1 MTSKQ
6 TIKALRLSN
15 INIQDI
21 TLNTKKNNK
30 FCSLKH
36 KNRPLILQ
44 TPYLKVKDSV
54 KKTNQ
59 PNLYIID
66 TLMETYPI
74 TNASK
79 WIKFIDDLESHIS
92 NQVSINGKSWF
103 NQTNIIFKSLIKT
116 NDENIQYIKW
126 PLNITKS
133 VIIDE
138 NKNSVMPSTIKAGDY
153 LKFIIE
159 FSNIWIDENKFGLAL
174 VVHKI
179 LIKDIIENDY
189 VFDDSDDETE
199 NIGCES
205 DIMSLLVTEKNKES
219 PKKSSNN
226 VLLSSAKKNFS
237 IEDDD
242 DDNIDF

>member
-1 MTSKQ
+1 MLMTSKQ
-6 TIKALRLSN
+6 TIKATRLSN

-21 TLNTKKNNK
+21 ILNAKKNNK
-30 FCSLKH
+30 YCSLKY

-44 TPYLKVKDSV
+44 TPYLKVKDAV
-54 KKTNQ
+54 RKTNHD
-59 PNLYIID
+59 NLCIID

-74 TNASK
+74 TNAIK
-79 WIKFIDDLESHIS
+79 WSKFIDDLESHIS
-92 NQVSINGKSWF
+92 NQVSLIGKSWF
-103 NQTNIIFKSLIKT
+103 NQNNIIFKSLIKT

-126 PLNITKS
+126 PINLAKT
-133 VIIDE
+133 IIVDE
-138 NKNSVMPSTIKAGDY
+138 NKNSILPTSIKAGDY

-159 FSNIWIDENKFGLAL
+159 FSNIWIDDNKFGLAI

-179 LIKDIIENDY
+179 LLKDIIENDY

-219 PKKSSNN
+219 PKKGSNN
-226 VLLSSAKKNFS
+226 ILLSTSKKFS

-242 DDNIDF
+242 DGEF